1 MKNNHN
7 KYRKF
12 VKLQD
17 RTISSYVPLIL
28 CFGILLVLVACTRRN
43 QEPTLAQVDLLNT
56 AAAQT
61 VAVQQTQNAETE
73 LTVTVEPPGQDA
85 SQTPDGQEESTLTPD
100 GTSAPRCDQAAFV
113 AETIP
118 DGSKFNPSRE
128 FVKTWTLRN
137 SGTCTWDANY
147 NIIFTDGVSMGAP
160 ASKHLTSGT
169 VAPGETIEIALSLK
183 APISAGKHR
192 GDFKLRNA
200 DGILFG
206 IGEKDGPF
214 WVEINVEG
222 TLYDFAKNYCA
233 PGVTWTSS
241 AGSLPCPG
249 TANDS
254 RGWVIYYDDPIL
266 ENGYH
271 DDEPGLQVH
280 PQKVNQGWIKGT
292 YPPIP
297 ITENVYFKTIVG
309 CYSNANC
316 NVKFKL
322 NYIVDGGSEQTLA
335 TWVEIQ
341 DGRYHRVQSDL
352 SRFAGKNVQFIL
364 LVEASGN
371 AADDLALWFVPRIE
385 P

>member
-1 MKNNHN
+1 MKINPIKN
-7 KYRKF
+7 KQKMFR
-12 VKLQD
+12 D
-17 RTISSYVPLIL
+17 RTIRSYTTLIL
-28 CFGILLVLVACTRRN
+28 YFGILLVLVACTRRSE
-43 QEPTLAQVDLLNT
+43 EPTLAQVDLLNT

-61 VAVQQTQNAETE
+61 VAVQQTHLAETA
-73 LTVTVEPPGQDA
+73 LTVTIEPPGQDP
-85 SQTPDGQEESTLTPD
+85 SQTTDHPETPTMTSE
-100 GTSAPRCDQAAFV
+100 GTTVPRCDQAAFV

-137 SGTCTWDANY
+137 SGTCTWNANY
-147 NIIFTDGVSMGAP
+147 QIIFTDGVSMGAP
-160 ASKHLTSGT
+160 ASKQLTTGS
-169 VAPGETIEIALSLK
+169 VAPGETIEIALSLR

-200 DGILFG
+200 DGALFG
-206 IGEKDGPF
+206 IGEKGGPF
-214 WVEINVEG
+214 WVEITVEG

-233 PGVTWTSS
+233 PGVTWTSG

-266 ENGYH
+266 EDGYH

-280 PQKVNQGWIKGT
+280 PQKVNQGSIKGI
-292 YPPIP
+292 YPPIA
-297 ITENVYFKTIVG
+297 ITENVYFKAIVG
-309 CYSNANC
+309 CYSDANC

-322 NYIVDGGSEQTLA
+322 NVIVDSGTEQTLA

-341 DGRYHRVQSDL
+341 DGRYQRVQADL

-364 LVEASGN
+364 LVEASGS